1 MSVQDRTEKSR
12 KKRASKKIIAH
23 DPLSM
28 PDEQH
33 EEEGEETAMEAVK
46 TDDKEETADVPSA
59 EPKSNRAIE
68 LGDALV
74 ISEVETVRA
83 MLLEALQD
91 GEDLFLDGSEIE
103 QIDGAGLQ
111 LLAACILEA
120 ERMHVAFKWH
130 SASPTLCSAAEQ
142 LGLTKVLQLDGMD
155 KAA

>member
-1 MSVQDRTEKSR
+1 MSAQNKTEKSR
-12 KKRASKKIIAH
+12 KKRTSKKIIAH

-33 EEEGEETAMEAVK
+33 EEEKEAAMEAVK
-46 TDDKEETADVPSA
+46 ADDKEETADAPAV
-59 EPKSNRAIE
+59 EPKSGMAIE

-83 MLLEALQD
+83 MLLEALQG